1 MPAAR
6 YKFVRDV
13 GIEGFVSSNRPSTDA
28 LNAVI
33 TWSRGHA
40 SRSYAPKTSENEILV
55 VDLTWSDGDGAAAA
69 DLDQSCRRFGVDR
82 SLVQP

>member
-6 YKFVRDV
+6 YMFVRDTS
-13 GIEGFVSSNRPSTDA
+13 IEGFVSSNRPSTDA

-40 SRSYAPKTSENEILV
+40 SRSYAPKTNENDILI
-55 VDLTWSDGDGAAAA
+55 VDLTWSDGDSAATA
-69 DLDQSCRRFGVDR
+69 DLDQSSRRFGVDR
-82 SLVQP
+82 SIVP